1 MTVCFSISTPAIC
14 QQDIS
19 KHIIRFQ
26 MWILRFILK
35 DNYCFLIRNIK
46 LKETRNGSQI
56 LSVCAYRVKSMYA
69 AARTSKYI
77 PAHLKRGT
85 CMTRGKI
92 WCEMKLSEYDLF
104 RENKHTTVAVVV
116 IQ

>member
-1 MTVCFSISTPAIC
+1 
-14 QQDIS
+14 
-19 KHIIRFQ
+19 
-26 MWILRFILK
+26 
-35 DNYCFLIRNIK
+35 
-46 LKETRNGSQI
+46 
-56 LSVCAYRVKSMYA
+56 MYA